1 MSSIIEQA
9 IAQKRR
15 LKLYHDGYSRIVEPY
30 AFGVDAD
37 GQLVILCFQIETQ
50 ASGRGSNNWCLVRL
64 QELVSI
70 KMLEESFDRF
80 QSGYIRNHPAFH
92 TVLIQV

>member
-9 IAQKRR
+9 IAQKRK
-15 LKLYHDGYSRIVEPY
+15 LKLYYDGYSRIVEPY
-30 AFGVDAD
+30 AFGLDHE
-37 GQLVILCFQIETQ
+37 GQPLLLCFQEDMQ
-50 ASGRGSNNWCLVRL
+50 GSIRRPNNWGFVQTR
-64 QELVSI
+64 EPVSI
-70 KMLEESFDRF
+70 KMLDASFDRI

>member
-9 IAQKRR
+9 IAQKLK
-15 LKLYHDGYSRIVEPY
+15 LKLYYAACSRIVEPY
-30 AFGVDAD
+30 AFGLDTE
-37 GQLVILCFQIETQ
+37 GQPVPLCFQNEAQ
-50 ASGRGSNNWCLVRL
+50 KNVHRMGNWCAVRPK
-64 QELVSI
+64 ELASI
-70 KMLEESFDRF
+70 KMLEESFTRI